1 MRARRTNLTLP
12 EVDRLELAAY
22 DLLRDLIIRQGVED
36 VLAALAYWV
45 MAIDSQPARPSRRPP
60 EGQGGNN
67 RRRGLS

>member
-45 MAIDSQPARPSRRPP
+45 MAIDGQPARPSRRPT
-60 EGQGGNN
+60 EGRGVGN